1 MWIGGGFNFND
12 KINFAKGIGFLN
24 GEGKREDWF
33 VDGWFKGVK
42 GLTHGVSKGKR
53 QPLILGKKAVSMPLC
68 MEKISLMN
76 NGSFFDIMD
85 SFVSEF

>member
-1 MWIGGGFNFND
+1 M
-12 KINFAKGIGFLN
+12 
-24 GEGKREDWF
+24 
-33 VDGWFKGVK
+33 DGWFKEVK
-42 GLTHGVSKGKR
+42 GLTNGVSKGKR
-53 QPLILGKKAVSMPLC
+53 QALILGKKTVSMSLC